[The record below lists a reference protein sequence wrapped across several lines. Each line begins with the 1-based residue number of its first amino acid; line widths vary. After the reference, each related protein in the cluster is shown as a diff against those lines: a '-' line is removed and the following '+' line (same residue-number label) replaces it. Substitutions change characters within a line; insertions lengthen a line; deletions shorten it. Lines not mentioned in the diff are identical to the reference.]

1 MLVFVSLTEGSEE
14 AKAQFLRTV
23 IRTISCDTQSSM
35 AENVLDGVAEFYS
48 IMSKDKSR
56 TGITA
61 RKLILQAVAG
71 SKVRDSG
78 QTGLV
83 SDTLGARK
91 RFFDTEVKKR
101 MELEEHQKLRPIMD
115 MLRRTSPH
123 GGKYVTEATEMEV
136 VGFYESDEQS
146 EIMKGHNN
154 IFKEVIVS
162 DTGVKTYFQR
172 SKRVLKIPFCDLL
185 KAAQNQ
191 IGFHHCLRTLM
202 NLRPPWV
209 HLAREAHKS
218 HTLMSL

>member
-71 SKVRDSG
+71 SKVHDSG

-91 RFFDTEVKKR
+91 LFSI
-101 MELEEHQKLRPIMD
+101 LR
-115 MLRRTSPH
+115 LRR
-123 GGKYVTEATEMEV
+123 EW
-136 VGFYESDEQS
+136 
-146 EIMKGHNN
+146 N
-154 IFKEVIVS
+154 
-162 DTGVKTYFQR
+162 
-172 SKRVLKIPFCDLL
+172 
-185 KAAQNQ
+185 
-191 IGFHHCLRTLM
+191 
-202 NLRPPWV
+202 
-209 HLAREAHKS
+209 
-218 HTLMSL
+218 